1 MSAAHKL
8 LTVLL
13 LAALA
18 AGGALGWSG
27 GAFGKLGSAADR
39 AFVVSTARAAGI
51 AFAARTPHVKPRTT
65 LPIIERQVMC
75 VTCKIPLMVAESPQA
90 KLERE
95 YIQGLISKGQD
106 EAEVKRSL
114 VAQYGPT
121 VLGLPS
127 THGFDLAAYLVP
139 LAAVLALLA
148 TLAVV
153 LPRWRRHA
161 RAQAA
166 IASSGAATLS
176 AADAA
181 RLESDL
187 ARFD

>member
-1 MSAAHKL
+1 MSAARKL
-8 LTVLL
+8 LAVVL

-18 AGGALGWSG
+18 AGGAFGGSG
-27 GAFGKLGSAADR
+27 GATGGAFRVPAAQ
-39 AFVVSTARAAGI
+39 AAGI
-51 AFAARTPHVKPRTT
+51 TFAARTAHIEPRTT

-95 YIQGLISKGQD
+95 YIQGLINEGQD

-127 THGFDLAAYLVP
+127 THGFDLVAYLVP
-139 LAAVLALLA
+139 LAVVLALLA

-161 RAQAA
+161 RIQATT
-166 IASSGAATLS
+166 ASPAPATLNS
-176 AADAA
+176 ADAA

>member
-1 MSAAHKL
+1 VSAARKL
-8 LTVLL
+8 LAVLV

-18 AGGALGWSG
+18 AGGTLGTSDAMF
-27 GAFGKLGSAADR
+27 GASPAQ
-39 AFVVSTARAAGI
+39 AAGI
-51 AFAARTPHVKPRTT
+51 THAAHVRPRTT

-95 YIQGLISKGQD
+95 YIQGLINEGQD

-139 LAAVLALLA
+139 LAVVLALLA
-148 TLAVV
+148 TLAVL

-166 IASSGAATLS
+166 IGSPAAATLNS
-176 AADAA
+176 ADAA
-181 RLESDL
+181 RLDSDL

>member
-1 MSAAHKL
+1 MSVARKP
-8 LTVLL
+8 LTALVT
-13 LAALA
+13 AALLC
-18 AGGALGWSG
+18 GALATGVTL
-27 GAFGKLGSAADR
+27 GASPAQ
-39 AFVVSTARAAGI
+39 AAGI
-51 AFAARTPHVKPRTT
+51 THVAHVKPRTT
-65 LPIIERQVMC
+65 LPIIERQAMC

-95 YIQGLISKGQD
+95 YIQGLIDEGQD

-139 LAAVLALLA
+139 LAVVLALLA

-166 IASSGAATLS
+166 IASPAPATLDS
-176 AADAA
+176 ADAA
-181 RLESDL
+181 RLDSDL

>member
-1 MSAAHKL
+1 MSVARKL
-8 LTVLL
+8 LTVFL

-18 AGGALGWSG
+18 ASGAQ
-27 GAFGKLGSAADR
+27 
-39 AFVVSTARAAGI
+39 AAGI
-51 AFAARTPHVKPRTT
+51 AFAARAPHVKPRTT

-95 YIQGLISKGQD
+95 YIQSLIDKGQD
-106 EAEVKRSL
+106 EAQVKRSL
-114 VAQYGPT
+114 VAQYGPA

-139 LAAVLALLA
+139 LAVVLALLA

-161 RAQAA
+161 RAQTA
-166 IASSGAATLS
+166 IASPAAATLS
-176 AADAA
+176 PADAA

-187 ARFD
+187 AHFD

>member
-1 MSAAHKL
+1 MSVARKL
-8 LTVLL
+8 LAVFV

-18 AGGALGWSG
+18 AGGTLGP
-27 GAFGKLGSAADR
+27 AVAQ
-39 AFVVSTARAAGI
+39 AAGI
-51 AFAARTPHVKPRTT
+51 AYAEHPARIEPRTT

-75 VTCKIPLMVAESPQA
+75 VTCKIPLQVAESPQA

-95 YIQGLISKGQD
+95 YIQGLIDEGQD

-114 VAQYGPT
+114 VAQYGPS

-139 LAAVLALLA
+139 LAVVLALLA

-161 RAQAA
+161 QEQTALGPPAP
-166 IASSGAATLS
+166 ATLS
-176 AADAA
+176 STDAA

>member
-1 MSAAHKL
+1 MSAVRKAL
-8 LTVLL
+8 AVLL

-18 AGGALGWSG
+18 TGGVLGGTYGGALGS
-27 GAFGKLGSAADR
+27 SAAQ
-39 AFVVSTARAAGI
+39 AAGTTH
-51 AFAARTPHVKPRTT
+51 AAHIKPRTT

-95 YIQGLISKGQD
+95 YIQGLINEGQD

-114 VAQYGPT
+114 VAQYGPS

-127 THGFDLAAYLVP
+127 THGFDLVAYLVP
-139 LAAVLALLA
+139 LAVVLALLA
-148 TLAVV
+148 TLAVL

-161 RAQAA
+161 RAQATLT
-166 IASSGAATLS
+166 SPAAATTLS
-176 AADAA
+176 ASDAA

>member
-1 MSAAHKL
+1 VSVARRL
-8 LTVLL
+8 LAVFL

-18 AGGALGWSG
+18 ASGAQ
-27 GAFGKLGSAADR
+27 
-39 AFVVSTARAAGI
+39 AAGI
-51 AFAARTPHVKPRTT
+51 AFAVRAPHVKPRTT

-95 YIQGLISKGQD
+95 YIQSLIDKGQD

-114 VAQYGPT
+114 VAQYGPA

-139 LAAVLALLA
+139 LAVVLALLA

-161 RAQAA
+161 RAQTA
-166 IASSGAATLS
+166 IASPAAATLS
-176 AADAA
+176 PADAA

-187 ARFD
+187 AHFD

>member
-1 MSAAHKL
+1 MSLARKP
-8 LTVLL
+8 LTALT
-13 LAALA
+13 AALLC
-18 AGGALGWSG
+18 GALATG
-27 GAFGKLGSAADR
+27 GTLGASPAH
-39 AFVVSTARAAGI
+39 AAGI
-51 AFAARTPHVKPRTT
+51 THAAHVRPRTT

-95 YIQGLISKGQD
+95 YIQGLINEGQD

-139 LAAVLALLA
+139 LAVVLALLA
-148 TLAVV
+148 TLAVL

-166 IASSGAATLS
+166 VASPAAATLNS
-176 AADAA
+176 ADAA